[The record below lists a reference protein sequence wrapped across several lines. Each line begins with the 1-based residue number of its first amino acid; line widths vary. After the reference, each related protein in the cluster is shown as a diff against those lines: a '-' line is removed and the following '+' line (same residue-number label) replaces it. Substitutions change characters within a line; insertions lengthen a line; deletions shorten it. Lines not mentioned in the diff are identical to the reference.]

1 MVTMSQ
7 KEFQRV
13 KVIENAAGGRLSVGE
28 ASRLLQL
35 SERQVQRLKRRYRP
49 DSVGWVQH
57 GNRGRSMPWALP
69 LPQKQLILNLAG
81 GKYQG
86 FNDSHLAEK
95 LRAEENL
102 ALSRETVRRILR
114 AAKLASP
121 QKRRP
126 RQYRS
131 RRPPRPRFG
140 MMALTDASRH
150 DWLEGRG
157 PEFTL
162 LGFQDVATGQIL
174 AAHFQL
180 EAENTLGYLRA
191 LHAMVTTHG
200 IPLSLYRDRHSIFQR
215 NDSHWTLAE
224 QLAGKQSPTQ
234 LGRALEELG
243 IEQIPAYSP
252 QAKGRIER
260 AWRTCQ
266 DRLVSELRLARA
278 TTLPEANAVLARFCV
293 DYNLRFARPAADSAH
308 DFRSLP
314 RRFDLARCLSL
325 RYQRVVSA
333 DHTVTLGSQS
343 IALPPLPAHRGYAGE
358 TVELSH
364 QLDGVLRVFRAA
376 TLLTALPFAFE
387 EHPGRRP
394 VQLTSAQKRKPTMPR
409 IYNLSGRPALA
420 AVTYT
425 LRGDKVSLQL

>member
-1 MVTMSQ
+1 MVMMSQ

-13 KVIENAAGGRLSVGE
+13 KVIENAAGGRLSVRE
-28 ASRLLQL
+28 ASRLLHL

-49 DSVGWVQH
+49 DAVGWVQH
-57 GNRGRSMPWALP
+57 GNRGRCMPWAVS
-69 LPQKQLILNLAG
+69 LPQKQLIVRLAR

-86 FNDSHLAEK
+86 FNDSHLTEK
-95 LRAEENL
+95 LCSEEGL
-102 ALSRETVRRILR
+102 SLSRETVRRILR
-114 AAKLASP
+114 TAKLASP

-126 RQYRS
+126 RKYRS

-157 PEFTL
+157 PELTL
-162 LGFQDVATGQIL
+162 IGFQDDATGQIL

-180 EAENTLGYLRA
+180 EAENTVGYLRA
-191 LHAMVTTHG
+191 LHALITTHG
-200 IPLSLYRDRHSIFQR
+200 IPLSLYRDRHAIFQR
-215 NDSHWTLAE
+215 NDAHWTVAE
-224 QLAGKQSPTQ
+224 ELAGKQSPTQ

-243 IEQIPAYSP
+243 IQQIPAYSP

-266 DRLVSELRLARA
+266 DRLVSELRLAKAA
-278 TTLPEANAVLARFCV
+278 TVEQANAVLALFCA
-293 DYNLRFARPAADSAH
+293 DYNQRFAHPAADAAC
-308 DFRSLP
+308 DFRRLP

-325 RYQRVVSA
+325 HYQRVVNA
-333 DHTVTLGSQS
+333 DHTVLLGTHA
-343 IALPPLPAHRGYAGE
+343 IALPALPGLRGYAGE

-364 QLDGVLRVFRAA
+364 QLDGALRAYRGDA
-376 TLLTALPFAFE
+376 LLIALPLALE
-387 EHPGRRP
+387 EHADRRP
-394 VQLTSAQKRKPTMPR
+394 VHITSAQKRKPATPR

-420 AVTYT
+420 AVT
-425 LRGDKVSLQL
+425 

>member
-13 KVIENAAGGRLSVGE
+13 KVIENAAGGRLSVRE

-49 DSVGWVQH
+49 DSIAWVQH

-69 LPQKQLILNLAG
+69 VPQKQLILNLAH

-102 ALSRETVRRILR
+102 AVSRETVRRILR

-131 RRPPRPRFG
+131 RRPPRPRLG

-150 DWLEGRG
+150 DWLQGRG
-157 PEFTL
+157 PELTL
-162 LGFQDVATGQIL
+162 IGLQDDATRRIL

-191 LHAMVTTHG
+191 LGSMITTHG
-200 IPLSLYRDRHSIFQR
+200 VPLSLYRDRHSIFQR
-215 NDSHWTLAE
+215 NDAHWTLAE
-224 QLAGKQSPTQ
+224 PPAGKQSPTQ

-278 TTLPEANAVLARFCV
+278 TTLPQANAVLARFCV

-325 RYQRVVSA
+325 CYQRVVSA
-333 DHTVTLGSQS
+333 DHTVTLGAQS

-364 QLDGVLRVFRAA
+364 QLINSMACCA
-376 TLLTALPFAFE
+376 SFAQT
-387 EHPGRRP
+387 PC
-394 VQLTSAQKRKPTMPR
+394 
-409 IYNLSGRPALA
+409 
-420 AVTYT
+420 
-425 LRGDKVSLQL
+425 

>member
-13 KVIENAAGGRLSVGE
+13 KVIENAAGGRLSVRE
-28 ASRLLQL
+28 ASRLLHL
-35 SERQVQRLKRRYRP
+35 SERQVQRLKRRYQP

-57 GNRGRSMPWALP
+57 GNRGRSMPWAVSV
-69 LPQKQLILNLAG
+69 PQKQLILTLAR

-95 LRAEENL
+95 LHSEENL
-102 ALSRETVRRILR
+102 SVSRETVRRILR

-126 RQYRS
+126 RKYRS

-140 MMALTDASRH
+140 MMALTDASCQ
-150 DWLEGRG
+150 DWLQGRG
-157 PEFTL
+157 PAFTL
-162 LGFQDVATGQIL
+162 IGFQDDATGLIL

-180 EAENTLGYLRA
+180 EAENTIGYLRA
-191 LHAMVTTHG
+191 LHAMITAHG
-200 IPLSLYRDRHSIFQR
+200 VPLSLYHDRHSIFQR

-224 QLAGKQSPTQ
+224 QLAGKQAPTQ
-234 LGRALEELG
+234 LGQALQQLG
-243 IEQIPAYSP
+243 IQQIPAYSP

-278 TTLPEANAVLARFCV
+278 TTLAEANTVLVRFCA
-293 DYNLRFARPAADSAH
+293 DYNQRFARPPADAAS
-308 DFRSLP
+308 DFRPLP

-325 RYQRVVSA
+325 RYQRVVAA
-333 DHTVTLGSQS
+333 DHTVVLGAEP
-343 IALPPLPAHRGYAGE
+343 IPLPPLPAHRGYAGE

-364 QLDGVLRVFRAA
+364 QLDGVLRVFRGD
-376 TLLTALPFAFE
+376 TLLSALPFAFQ
-387 EHPGRRP
+387 EHAKRRP

-420 AVTYT
+420 AVT
-425 LRGDKVSLQL
+425 

>member
-49 DSVGWVQH
+49 DSVGWVRH
-57 GNRGRSMPWALP
+57 GNRGRPMPWALP
-69 LPQKQLILNLAG
+69 LPQKQLILTLAR

-95 LRAEENL
+95 LRAEEGL
-102 ALSRETVRRILR
+102 AVSRETVRRILR

-121 QKRRP
+121 QKRRA

-157 PEFTL
+157 PVLTL
-162 LGFQDVATGQIL
+162 IGFQDDATGQIL
-174 AAHFQL
+174 AAHFQR
-180 EAENTLGYLRA
+180 EAENTVGYLRA
-191 LHAMVTTHG
+191 LHTMIATHG
-200 IPLSLYRDRHSIFQR
+200 VPLSLYRDRHSIFQR
-215 NDSHWTLAE
+215 NDPHWTLAE
-224 QLAGKQSPTQ
+224 QLAGKQAPTQ
-234 LGRALEELG
+234 LGRALEQLG

-278 TTLPEANAVLARFCV
+278 TTLAQANAVLARFCA
-293 DYNLRFARPAADSAH
+293 DYNQRFARPAADSAR

-314 RRFDLARCLSL
+314 RRFDLARCLAL
-325 RYQRVVSA
+325 HYRRVVAA
-333 DHTVTLGSQS
+333 DHTVTLGAHA
-343 IALPPLPAHRGYAGE
+343 IALPALPGQRGYAGE
-358 TVELSH
+358 TVELAH
-364 QLDGVLRVFRAA
+364 HLDGRLHVYRGNTVL
-376 TLLTALPFAFE
+376 LALPLPLAE
-387 EHPGRRP
+387 YADRRP
-394 VQLTSAQKRKPTMPR
+394 APLTSAQKRKHPMPR

-420 AVTYT
+420 AVT
-425 LRGDKVSLQL
+425 

>member
-13 KVIENAAGGRLSVGE
+13 KVIENAVGGRLSVGE

-35 SERQVQRLKRRYRP
+35 SERQVQRLKRRYRA
-49 DSVGWVQH
+49 DSTAWVQH
-57 GNRGRSMPWALP
+57 GNRGRSMPWAVS
-69 LPQKQLILNLAG
+69 LPQKQLILTLAR
-81 GKYQG
+81 GKFRG
-86 FNDSHLAEK
+86 FNDSHLTEK
-95 LRAEENL
+95 LREEEDL
-102 ALSRETVRRILR
+102 SVSRETVRRILR
-114 AAKLASP
+114 AAKVASP

-126 RQYRS
+126 RKYRS

-157 PEFTL
+157 PELTL
-162 LGFQDVATGQIL
+162 LGFQDDATGQIL
-174 AAHFQL
+174 AAQFQL

-191 LHAMVTTHG
+191 LHAMITTHG

-215 NDSHWTLAE
+215 NDPHWTLAE

-234 LGRALEELG
+234 LGRALEQLG
-243 IEQIPAYSP
+243 IQQIPAYSP

-260 AWRTCQ
+260 VWRTCQ
-266 DRLVSELRLARA
+266 DRLVSELRLAQSS
-278 TTLPEANAVLARFCV
+278 TLTEANTVLAAFCAHH
-293 DYNLRFARPAADSAH
+293 NQRFARAASQTVS
-308 DFRSLP
+308 DFRRLP

-325 RYQRVVSA
+325 HYQRVVAA
-333 DHTVTLGSQS
+333 DHTVTLGARS
-343 IALPPLPAHRGYAGE
+343 IALPPLPTARGYAGE

-364 QLDGVLRVFRAA
+364 QLDGMLHVYRGDR
-376 TLLTALPFAFE
+376 LLLALPLPLE
-387 EHPGRRP
+387 EHSERRP
-394 VQLTSAQKRKPTMPR
+394 KLLTSAQKRKTTLPR

-420 AVTYT
+420 AVT
-425 LRGDKVSLQL
+425 

>member
-13 KVIENAAGGRLSVGE
+13 KVIENAAGGRLSVRE

-49 DSVGWVQH
+49 DSTAWVQH
-57 GNRGRSMPWALP
+57 GNRGRSMPWAVS
-69 LPQKQLILNLAG
+69 LPQKQLILRLAR

-95 LRAEENL
+95 LRLQENL
-102 ALSRETVRRILR
+102 AVSRETVRRILR
-114 AAKLASP
+114 GAKLASP
-121 QKRRP
+121 QKRRS
-126 RQYRS
+126 RKYRS

-157 PEFTL
+157 PELTL
-162 LGFQDVATGQIL
+162 LGFQDDATGQIL

-191 LHAMVTTHG
+191 LHAMIRAHG

-215 NDSHWTLAE
+215 NDPHWTLPE

-234 LGRALEELG
+234 LGRALEQLG
-243 IEQIPAYSP
+243 IQQIPAYSP

-260 AWRTCQ
+260 VWRTCQ
-266 DRLVSELRLARA
+266 DRLVSELRLAQA
-278 TTLPEANAVLARFCV
+278 TTLPQANTVLTAFCA
-293 DYNLRFARPAADSAH
+293 DYNQRFARVAAQSVC

-325 RYQRVVSA
+325 HYQRVVAA
-333 DHTVTLGSQS
+333 DHTVTLGAHA
-343 IALPPLPAHRGYAGE
+343 IALPPLSGHRGYAGE

-364 QLDGVLRVFRAA
+364 HLDGRLHVYRGDQLLLSLPLPLEEHAERRPK
-376 TLLTALPFAFE
+376 LLTS
-387 EHPGRRP
+387 
-394 VQLTSAQKRKPTMPR
+394 TQKRKTSTPR
-409 IYNLSGRPALA
+409 IYNLSGRPALT
-420 AVTYT
+420 AVTST
-425 LRGDKVSLQL
+425 IRG

>member
-1 MVTMSQ
+1 MVPMSQ

-13 KVIENAAGGRLSVGE
+13 KVIENAAGGRLSVRE

-69 LPQKQLILNLAG
+69 LPQKRLILTLAR

-95 LRAEENL
+95 LRVDENL
-102 ALSRETVRRILR
+102 AVRRETVR
-114 AAKLASP
+114 
-121 QKRRP
+121 
-126 RQYRS
+126 
-131 RRPPRPRFG
+131 PPRPSFG

-150 DWLEGRG
+150 DWLQGRG
-157 PEFTL
+157 PELTL
-162 LGFQDVATGQIL
+162 IGFQDDATSQIL
-174 AAHFQL
+174 AAHFQI

-191 LHAMVTTHG
+191 LHAMITTHG
-200 IPLSLYRDRHSIFQR
+200 APLSLYPDRHSIFQR

-224 QLAGKQSPTQ
+224 QLAGKQAPTQ
-234 LGRALEELG
+234 LGRALQELG
-243 IEQIPAYSP
+243 IEQIPAHSP

-278 TTLPEANAVLARFCV
+278 TTLPQANAVLARFCA
-293 DYNLRFARPAADSAH
+293 DYNQRFARPPAESVR

-314 RRFDLARCLSL
+314 RRFDLARCLACTIHASSL
-325 RYQRVVSA
+325 A
-333 DHTVTLGSQS
+333 ITLS
-343 IALPPLPAHRGYAGE
+343 P
-358 TVELSH
+358 
-364 QLDGVLRVFRAA
+364 
-376 TLLTALPFAFE
+376 
-387 EHPGRRP
+387 
-394 VQLTSAQKRKPTMPR
+394 
-409 IYNLSGRPALA
+409 
-420 AVTYT
+420 
-425 LRGDKVSLQL
+425 

>member
-1 MVTMSQ
+1 MSQ

-13 KVIENAAGGRLSVGE
+13 KVIENAAGGRLSVRE

-35 SERQVQRLKRRYRP
+35 SERQVQRLKRRYQP
-49 DSVGWVQH
+49 ASLDWVRH
-57 GNRGRSMPWALP
+57 GNRGRSMPWAVS
-69 LPQKQLILNLAG
+69 LPQKQLILNLAR

-86 FNDSHLAEK
+86 FNDSHLTEK
-95 LRAEENL
+95 LRSEESL
-102 ALSRETVRRILR
+102 PLSRETVRRLLR
-114 AAKLASP
+114 AAKLPSP

-157 PEFTL
+157 PQLTL
-162 LGFQDVATGQIL
+162 IGFQDDATGQIL

-180 EAENTLGYLRA
+180 EAENTLGYFRA
-191 LHAMVTTHG
+191 LQAMITTHG

-215 NDSHWTLAE
+215 NDAHWTLAE

-234 LGRALEELG
+234 FGRALEELG
-243 IEQIPAYSP
+243 IQQIPAYSP

-260 AWRTCQ
+260 VWRTCQ
-266 DRLVSELRLARA
+266 DRLVSELRLAQA
-278 TTLPEANAVLARFCV
+278 TTVEQANAVLARFCA
-293 DYNLRFARPAADSAH
+293 DHQQRFARSPADAAS
-308 DFRSLP
+308 DFRRLP

-325 RYQRVVSA
+325 RYQRVVSS
-333 DHTVTLGSQS
+333 DHVITLGAHS
-343 IALPPLPAHRGYAGE
+343 IALPALPAHRGYAGE

-364 QLDGVLRVFRAA
+364 QLDGILRVYRGDS
-376 TLLTALPFAFE
+376 LLLAQPLPLDDYSE
-387 EHPGRRP
+387 RRP
-394 VQLTSAQKRKPTMPR
+394 APRTTAQKPKPKMPR

-420 AVTYT
+420 AVT
-425 LRGDKVSLQL
+425 

>member
-13 KVIENAAGGRLSVGE
+13 KVIENAADGRLSVRE

-49 DSVGWVQH
+49 DSIGWVQH
-57 GNRGRSMPWALP
+57 GNRGRSMPWALSV
-69 LPQKQLILNLAG
+69 PQKQLILTLAR

-95 LRAEENL
+95 LRAEHNL
-102 ALSRETVRRILR
+102 AVSRETVRRILR

-157 PEFTL
+157 PTL
-162 LGFQDVATGQIL
+162 TLIGFQDDATSQIL

-180 EAENTLGYLRA
+180 EPENTVGYLRA
-191 LHAMVTTHG
+191 LDAMITTHG
-200 IPLSLYRDRHSIFQR
+200 VPLSLYRDRHSIFQR
-215 NDSHWTLAE
+215 NDPHWTLAE
-224 QLAGKQSPTQ
+224 QLAGRQAPTQ

-278 TTLPEANAVLARFCV
+278 ASLSQANAVLARFCA
-293 DYNLRFARPAADSAH
+293 DYNQRFARPAAESVR
-308 DFRSLP
+308 DFRCLP
-314 RRFDLARCLSL
+314 RRFDLSRCLSL
-325 RYQRVVSA
+325 HYQRVVAA
-333 DHTVTLGSQS
+333 DHTITLGARS
-343 IALPPLPAHRGYAGE
+343 IALPPLPGHRGYAGE
-358 TVELSH
+358 TVELAH
-364 QLDGVLRVFRAA
+364 HLDGRLHAYRGD
-376 TLLTALPFAFE
+376 TLLLALPLPLE
-387 EHPGRRP
+387 EHAERRP
-394 VQLTSAQKRKPTMPR
+394 QILTSAQKRKTPR

-420 AVTYT
+420 AVT
-425 LRGDKVSLQL
+425 

>member
-13 KVIENAAGGRLSVGE
+13 KVIENAAGGRLSVRE

-49 DSVGWVQH
+49 DSIGWVQH
-57 GNRGRSMPWALP
+57 GNRGRSMPWAVS
-69 LPQKQLILNLAG
+69 LPQKQLILKLAR

-95 LRAEENL
+95 LRSGEGL
-102 ALSRETVRRILR
+102 SVSRETVRRILR

-126 RQYRS
+126 RKYRS
-131 RRPPRPRFG
+131 RRPPRPRLG

-157 PEFTL
+157 PELTL
-162 LGFQDVATGQIL
+162 IGFQDDATSQIL

-191 LHAMVTTHG
+191 LHTMITTHG
-200 IPLSLYRDRHSIFQR
+200 VPLSLYRDRHSIFQR
-215 NDSHWTLAE
+215 NDPHWTLAE
-224 QLAGKQSPTQ
+224 QLAGKQASTQ

-260 AWRTCQ
+260 VWRTCQ
-266 DRLVSELRLARA
+266 DRLVSELRLACA
-278 TTLPEANAVLARFCV
+278 STLPQANTVLARFCA
-293 DYNLRFARPAADSAH
+293 DYNQRFARPASDTVR

-325 RYQRVVSA
+325 HYQRVVAA
-333 DHTVTLGSQS
+333 DHTITLG
-343 IALPPLPAHRGYAGE
+343 ANCFTLPPLPGRRGYAGE
-358 TVELSH
+358 TLELAH
-364 QLDGVLRVFRAA
+364 HLDGMLRVYRGGQ
-376 TLLTALPFAFE
+376 LLLALPLPLQ
-387 EHPGRRP
+387 EHAEHRP
-394 VQLTSAQKRKPTMPR
+394 KLLTSAQKRKATLPR

-420 AVTYT
+420 AVT
-425 LRGDKVSLQL
+425 

>member
-13 KVIENAAGGRLSVGE
+13 KVIENAAGGRLSVRE

-35 SERQVQRLKRRYRP
+35 SERQVQRLKRRYQP
-49 DSVGWVQH
+49 DSVAWVQH
-57 GNRGRSMPWALP
+57 GNRGRAMPWAVSV
-69 LPQKQLILNLAG
+69 PQKELILSLAR

-95 LRAEENL
+95 LRDQENL
-102 ALSRETVRRILR
+102 PVSRETVRRILR

-126 RQYRS
+126 RKYRS

-150 DWLEGRG
+150 DWLQGRG
-157 PEFTL
+157 PELTL
-162 LGFQDVATGQIL
+162 LGFQDDATGQIL

-180 EAENTLGYLRA
+180 EAENTIGYLRA
-191 LHAMVTTHG
+191 LRSMIATHG
-200 IPLSLYRDRHSIFQR
+200 VPLSLYRDRHSIFQR

-224 QLAGKQSPTQ
+224 QLAGKQAPTQ
-234 LGRALEELG
+234 LGRALEQLG

-260 AWRTCQ
+260 AWRTFQ
-266 DRLVSELRLARA
+266 DRLVSELRLAHA
-278 TTLPEANAVLARFCV
+278 TTLPAANAVLDQFCN
-293 DYNLRFARPAADSAH
+293 DYNQRFAQVAADAAS

-314 RRFDLARCLSL
+314 RRFDLARCLAL
-325 RYQRVVSA
+325 HYQRVVAA
-333 DHTVTLGSQS
+333 DHTVTLGAQS
-343 IALPPLPAHRGYAGE
+343 IALPPLPGHRGYAGE

-364 QLDGVLRVFRAA
+364 HLDGMLRVYRGDQ
-376 TLLTALPFAFE
+376 LLLALPLPLE
-387 EHPGRRP
+387 EHAQRP
-394 VQLTSAQKRKPTMPR
+394 KLLTSAQKRKTPVPR

-420 AVTYT
+420 AVT
-425 LRGDKVSLQL
+425 

>member
-1 MVTMSQ
+1 MSQ

-13 KVIENAAGGRLSVGE
+13 KVIENAAGGRLSVRE

-49 DSVGWVQH
+49 DSIGWVQH
-57 GNRGRSMPWALP
+57 GNRGRRMPWALP
-69 LPQKQLILNLAG
+69 LPQKQLILTLAR

-86 FNDSHLAEK
+86 FNDSHLTEK
-95 LRAEENL
+95 LHDEENL
-102 ALSRETVRRILR
+102 AVSRETVRRILR

-150 DWLEGRG
+150 DWLQGRG
-157 PEFTL
+157 PTL
-162 LGFQDVATGQIL
+162 TLIGFQDDATGQIL

-180 EAENTLGYLRA
+180 EAENTLGYLRT
-191 LHAMVTTHG
+191 LHSLITTHG
-200 IPLSLYRDRHSIFQR
+200 VPLSLYRDRHSIFQR
-215 NDSHWTLAE
+215 NDSYWTLAE
-224 QLAGKQSPTQ
+224 QLAGKQAPTQ
-234 LGRALEELG
+234 LGRALEQLG
-243 IEQIPAYSP
+243 IQQIPAYSP

-278 TTLPEANAVLARFCV
+278 ATLAQANAVLARFCA
-293 DYNLRFARPAADSAH
+293 DYNQRFARPAAAAAS
-308 DFRSLP
+308 DFRRLP
-314 RRFDLARCLSL
+314 RRFDLARCLAL
-325 RYQRVVSA
+325 QYRRVVAA
-333 DHTVTLGSQS
+333 DHTVTLGTQS
-343 IALPPLPAHRGYAGE
+343 IALPPLPGHRGYAGE

-364 QLDGVLRVFRAA
+364 QLGRQAARLSWRYAAAGAAPAAGRTRRA
-376 TLLTALPFAFE
+376 
-387 EHPGRRP
+387 
-394 VQLTSAQKRKPTMPR
+394 S
-409 IYNLSGRPALA
+409 S
-420 AVTYT
+420 
-425 LRGDKVSLQL
+425 

>member
-1 MVTMSQ
+1 MSQ

-13 KVIENAAGGRLSVGE
+13 KVIENAAGGRLSVCE

-57 GNRGRSMPWALP
+57 GNRGRSMPWAVSV
-69 LPQKQLILNLAG
+69 PQKQLILNLAR
-81 GKYQG
+81 GKYRG

-95 LRAEENL
+95 LRLEENL
-102 ALSRETVRRILR
+102 AVSRETVRRILR

-121 QKRRP
+121 QQRRP
-126 RQYRS
+126 RKYHS

-157 PEFTL
+157 PELTL
-162 LGFQDVATGQIL
+162 LGFQDDATHQIL

-180 EAENTLGYLRA
+180 EAENTVGYLRS
-191 LHAMVTTHG
+191 LHAIITTHG

-215 NDSHWTLAE
+215 NDPHWTLAE

-234 LGRALEELG
+234 LGRALDELG
-243 IEQIPAYSP
+243 IQQIPAYSP

-260 AWRTCQ
+260 AWRTFQ
-266 DRLVSELRLARA
+266 DRLVSELRLAHA
-278 TTLPEANAVLARFCV
+278 TTLAEANAVLARFCA
-293 DYNLRFARPAADSAH
+293 DYNRRFARPALDAAS

-325 RYQRVVSA
+325 RYRRVVAA
-333 DHTVTLGSQS
+333 DHTVTLGGHS
-343 IALPPLPAHRGYAGE
+343 IALPPLPGQRGYARE
-358 TVELSH
+358 IVELSH
-364 QLDGVLRVFRAA
+364 QLDGTLRVYRGDRLLLAQSLPLEEHA
-376 TLLTALPFAFE
+376 DRRPARLLT
-387 EHPGRRP
+387 
-394 VQLTSAQKRKPTMPR
+394 AQKRKTPIPR

-420 AVTYT
+420 AVT
-425 LRGDKVSLQL
+425 

>member
-13 KVIENAAGGRLSVGE
+13 KVIENAAGGRLSVRE
-28 ASRLLQL
+28 ASGLLQL

-49 DSVGWVQH
+49 DSLAWVQH
-57 GNRGRSMPWALP
+57 GNRGRPMPWAFP
-69 LPQKQLILNLAG
+69 VPQKQLILNLAR

-95 LRAEENL
+95 LRTEENL
-102 ALSRETVRRILR
+102 TVSRETVRRILR

-126 RQYRS
+126 RKYRS

-157 PEFTL
+157 PRLTL
-162 LGFQDVATGQIL
+162 IGFQDDATGQIL

-191 LHAMVTTHG
+191 LHAMITTHG
-200 IPLSLYRDRHSIFQR
+200 VPLSLYRDRHSIFQR
-215 NDSHWTLAE
+215 NDPHWSLAE
-224 QLAGKQSPTQ
+224 QLAGKQAPTQ
-234 LGRALEELG
+234 LGRALQQLG
-243 IEQIPAYSP
+243 IAQIPAYSP

-278 TTLPEANAVLARFCV
+278 TTLAEANPVLARFCA
-293 DYNLRFARPAADSAH
+293 DYNRRFARPAADAAC
-308 DFRSLP
+308 DFRRLP

-325 RYQRVVSA
+325 HYQRVVA
-333 DHTVTLGSQS
+333 PDHTITLGANS
-343 IALPPLPAHRGYAGE
+343 IALPPLPGHRGYAGE
-358 TVELSH
+358 TVELAH
-364 QLDGVLRVFRAA
+364 QLDGMLHVYRGN
-376 TLLTALPFAFE
+376 LLLLALPLPLE
-387 EHPGRRP
+387 EYADRRP
-394 VQLTSAQKRKPTMPR
+394 APRTTAQKRKMPTPR
-409 IYNLSGRPALA
+409 IYQLSGRPALA
-420 AVTYT
+420 AVT
-425 LRGDKVSLQL
+425 